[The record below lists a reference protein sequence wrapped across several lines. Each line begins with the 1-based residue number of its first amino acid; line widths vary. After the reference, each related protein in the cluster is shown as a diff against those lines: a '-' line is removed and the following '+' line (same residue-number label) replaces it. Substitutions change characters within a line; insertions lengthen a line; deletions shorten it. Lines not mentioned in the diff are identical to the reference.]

1 MATRRCLSALL
12 PKHGSNLG
20 NSRPRPR
27 QSESKQNRK
36 LIAGES
42 VAQVADS
49 ALVAGLTVADSFFPF
64 PNSKLSANFPSA
76 TVGPIFCPATTAM
89 EELQARHRKEQRDLQ
104 ARITQKKKGASKK
117 TRKGVNDECAN
128 LERELK
134 ERQEREIAELTGNTA
149 DAVEPELQADPAENE
164 QKDDL
169 ADATEKLKIS
179 STQPATNGTA
189 TPDAEPQEPKRK
201 GNRQKAR
208 LARRAAEQE
217 ALVAEAAAE
226 AQSMPDLRKA
236 ERTAL
241 VEQFQ
246 KRGLKEQII
255 RADGHCLYSA
265 IADQMASQDLDLKP
279 RIAPKIIDQE
289 QNGEADGKQE
299 GYRIVRKAAAD
310 WIASHA
316 DDFAP
321 FMEEPL
327 DSYVVKVRDSGEWG
341 GHMELLA
348 LARTYDVNIKVLHSD
363 GRVDTIEPGAE
374 GKGPTSGEEKELW
387 LAYYK
392 HGFGLGEHYNS
403 LRKGS

>member
-1 MATRRCLSALL
+1 
-12 PKHGSNLG
+12 
-20 NSRPRPR
+20 
-27 QSESKQNRK
+27 
-36 LIAGES
+36 
-42 VAQVADS
+42 
-49 ALVAGLTVADSFFPF
+49 
-64 PNSKLSANFPSA
+64 
-76 TVGPIFCPATTAM
+76 M

-104 ARITQKKKGASKK
+104 ARVTQKKKAASKK
-117 TRKGVNDECAN
+117 TRKGVNDECAR
-128 LERELK
+128 LEQELK
-134 ERQEREIAELTGNTA
+134 ERQEREIAELTGNA
-149 DAVEPELQADPAENE
+149 GDGIVEPEADGYTVEDGGD
-164 QKDDL
+164 KDDL
-169 ADATEKLKIS
+169 ADATEKLSIS
-179 STQPATNGTA
+179 SSQQPTA
-189 TPDAEPQEPKRK
+189 AAASAPDAQQSEGPKRK

-241 VEQFQ
+241 VEQFE

-265 IADQMASQDLDLKP
+265 IADGMTDQGLDLKP
-279 RIAPKIIDQE
+279 RIAPNIVGQE
-289 QNGEADGKQE
+289 NGEADGKKE
-299 GYRIVRKAAAD
+299 GYKTVRKAAAD
-310 WIASHA
+310 WIASHP

-348 LARTYDVNIKVLHSD
+348 LARTYGVNIKVLHSD
-363 GRVDTIEPGAE
+363 GRVDTIEAGAE
-374 GKGPTSGEEKELW
+374 GQAPVNGEEKELW

-403 LRKGS
+403 LRKGA

>member
-1 MATRRCLSALL
+1 
-12 PKHGSNLG
+12 
-20 NSRPRPR
+20 
-27 QSESKQNRK
+27 
-36 LIAGES
+36 
-42 VAQVADS
+42 
-49 ALVAGLTVADSFFPF
+49 
-64 PNSKLSANFPSA
+64 
-76 TVGPIFCPATTAM
+76 M

-104 ARITQKKKGASKK
+104 ARITQKKKAATKK

-134 ERQEREIAELTGNTA
+134 ERQEREIAELNGEAGDAAEPNT
-149 DAVEPELQADPAENE
+149 ELDPGENE

-169 ADATEKLKIS
+169 ADVAEKLEIS
-179 STQPATNGTA
+179 STEPATNGTEA
-189 TPDAEPQEPKRK
+189 ADAQSQGPKRK

-217 ALVAEAAAE
+217 ALAAEAAAE

-241 VEQFQ
+241 LEQFQ

-279 RIAPKIIDQE
+279 RIAPTIIE
-289 QNGEADGKQE
+289 QQPNGDADAKQE
-299 GYRIVRKAAAD
+299 GYRVVRKAAAD

-341 GHMELLA
+341 GHLELLA
-348 LARTYDVNIKVLHSD
+348 LARTYGVTIKVLHSD

-374 GKGPTSGEEKELW
+374 GQTPADGEEKELW

-403 LRKGS
+403 LRKAS

>member
-1 MATRRCLSALL
+1 
-12 PKHGSNLG
+12 
-20 NSRPRPR
+20 
-27 QSESKQNRK
+27 
-36 LIAGES
+36 
-42 VAQVADS
+42 
-49 ALVAGLTVADSFFPF
+49 
-64 PNSKLSANFPSA
+64 
-76 TVGPIFCPATTAM
+76 M

-134 ERQEREIAELTGNTA
+134 ERQEREIAELTGNTG
-149 DAVEPELQADPAENE
+149 DAAEPELQADPAENE

-169 ADATEKLKIS
+169 ADATEKLEIS
-179 STQPATNGTA
+179 STQPATNDTA

-363 GRVDTIEPGAE
+363 GRVDTIEPGVE

>member
-1 MATRRCLSALL
+1 
-12 PKHGSNLG
+12 
-20 NSRPRPR
+20 
-27 QSESKQNRK
+27 
-36 LIAGES
+36 
-42 VAQVADS
+42 
-49 ALVAGLTVADSFFPF
+49 
-64 PNSKLSANFPSA
+64 
-76 TVGPIFCPATTAM
+76 M
-89 EELQARHRKEQRDLQ
+89 EELHARHRKEQRDLQ
-104 ARITQKKKGASKK
+104 SRITQKKKGASKK

-134 ERQEREIAELTGNTA
+134 ERQEREIAELTGSNGDNTGAEAETDAA
-149 DAVEPELQADPAENE
+149 DAEDAAEE
-164 QKDDL
+164 TDDL
-169 ADATEKLKIS
+169 AGATEKLSIS
-179 STQPATNGTA
+179 SGQPAAPATNGTES
-189 TPDAEPQEPKRK
+189 PDAQSQGPKRK

-208 LARRAAEQE
+208 LARRAAEQD

-241 VEQFQ
+241 LEQFQ
-246 KRGLKEQII
+246 KRGLKEQVI

-265 IADQMASQDLDLKP
+265 IADQMASQELDLKP
-279 RIAPKIIDQE
+279 RIAPKIIGQE
-289 QNGEADGKQE
+289 EDGEADSKQE
-299 GYRIVRKAAAD
+299 SYSIVRKAAAD

-321 FMEEPL
+321 FLEEPL
-327 DSYVVKVRDSGEWG
+327 DSYVVKVRDTGEWG

-348 LARTYDVNIKVLHSD
+348 LARTYGVNIKVLHSD
-363 GRVDTIEPGAE
+363 GRVDAIEHCPE
-374 GKGPTSGEEKELW
+374 GETPAVGEEKELW